1 MNIKQRAQE
10 LLTCDELRGR
20 LPEEVRKF
28 LSDVVALEPVSA
40 QFAATDASN
49 AWFNFLNQ
57 QHLENTAKHGQYVI
71 RYLYDI
77 GAPNDPA

>member
-20 LPEEVRKF
+20 VPEEVRQF
-28 LSDVVALEPVSA
+28 LRDVVALEPVGYV
-40 QFAATDASN
+40 AS
-49 AWFNFLNQ
+49 L
-57 QHLENTAKHGQYVI
+57 HLVRMPAEVMTLIIDRPRTNVPVTAIYT
-71 RYLYDI
+71 L